1 MNELGQAQHDDP
13 CVEAWTSLVGAYKTV
28 HDLLNNQLIKNG
40 FTFPQYRVMRVLWK
54 FGAMPMN
61 KLGEHM
67 FVTPANITG
76 LVDRLERRGYIERVE
91 RGTDRRIVTMKLTAK
106 GKVSCR
112 KLSIRHKELV
122 NLIMRVLGVDELT
135 NLVRPLQRIKEAAL
149 EARSHKGD
157 ESS

>member
-1 MNELGQAQHDDP
+1 
-13 CVEAWTSLVGAYKTV
+13 
-28 HDLLNNQLIKNG
+28 
-40 FTFPQYRVMRVLWK
+40 
-54 FGAMPMN
+54 MN

-106 GKVSCR
+106 GKASCR
-112 KLSIRHKELV
+112 KLSIRHKKLV
-122 NLIMRVLGVDELT
+122 NRIMKVLSVGELT